1 MQQPPSTSNP
11 QATSHSL
18 VNLEQARQRF
28 GARKVDLL
36 IEMTHQGDP
45 LADAVIQALAEAN
58 PQDKSQLQQGISQ
71 GLSSLAQPLPAL
83 HAFLASAEHL
93 PDWVEIPRLQR
104 GSEANLLVGYTW
116 ILFSLGPG
124 SLTHTY
130 SSPSIANILVHTGNL
145 TKMASRRLA
154 ETGFWH
160 VVSILPGGLQRGA
173 DGYIHNLQVRLLHAR
188 VRTTL
193 LKHGW
198 DDTAGIVPIN
208 QVEMART
215 WLDVTY
221 VPFNALQKFGITFS
235 KNELA
240 DLYHFWQY
248 IAYLLGIDERLY
260 REVTD
265 QDSARELL
273 ALIDSTMEGAN
284 EHSRALV
291 QAMLQSAAE
300 LLLLKLPFAVKYDL
314 VSALTRRFHG
324 NRLADQLGVKHTWIS
339 AFLPLLVVVN
349 RLQHVW
355 DRRSTAARRKAIER
369 TIRAFAQIPPLE
381 GPTAYQRNASD
392 PAQQDLPHVLATSIE
407 S

>member
-1 MQQPPSTSNP
+1 MQQPPSTP
-11 QATSHSL
+11 HTMPHSL
-18 VNLEQARQRF
+18 INLEQARQRF
-28 GARKVDLL
+28 GTCKVDLL
-36 IEMTHQGDP
+36 IEMTQKGDA
-45 LADAVIQALAEAN
+45 LADAVIQELAEAN
-58 PQDKSQLQQGISQ
+58 PQEKAQLQQGISQ
-71 GLSSLAQPLPAL
+71 GLSSLTQPPPAL
-83 HAFLASAEHL
+83 HAFLTSAEHL
-93 PDWVEIPRLQR
+93 PDWVEQQRLQR
-104 GSEANLLVGYTW
+104 GSEANLLVGSTW

-130 SSPSIANILVHTGNL
+130 SSPSIASILVHTGNL

-188 VRTTL
+188 VRATL

-198 DDTAGIVPIN
+198 DTTTGIVPIN

-215 WLDVTY
+215 WLDFTY

-235 KNELA
+235 KSELA

-260 REVTD
+260 HEVTD
-265 QDSARELL
+265 QDSAHELL
-273 ALIDSTMEGAN
+273 ELIDSTMENAN
-284 EHSRALV
+284 EDSRALV
-291 QAMLQSAAE
+291 QAMLLSAAE

-324 NRLADQLGVKHTWIS
+324 NQLADQLGVKHTWIS
-339 AFLPLLVVVN
+339 ALLPLLVVVN
-349 RLQHVW
+349 RLQHFW
-355 DRRSTAARRKAIER
+355 DRRSPTGRRKAIER
-369 TIRAFAQIPPLE
+369 TIQAFAQIPPLE

-392 PAQQDLPHVLATSIE
+392 PAQQDLPHVLATPVE